1 MERLDMDEFDAVYA
15 RMLFISRKRTQA
27 ELAELLNLQ
36 QGSISEA
43 KKRGIIPLS
52 WCVRISDLFNVHMD
66 WLRFGEPPVFMA
78 SEVKGYEYRGG
89 DAAGLHQPPP
99 PPLDDWRP
107 GELPVFSTVRAQ
119 DGTFPE
125 VGRQIF
131 PLEFTRKDV
140 RVFRVLDSCM
150 APVINAGAMVAVV
163 PGGSLEDGAL
173 VAVLADSGLQFRRVF
188 MKQEGYELQTVRAGE
203 GAETR
208 LVAEENWPE
217 VYYGRALWAFQP
229 L

>member
-15 RMLFISRKRTQA
+15 RMLFVSRRRTQA

-66 WLRFGEPPVFMA
+66 WLRFGEPPVFMNTGA
-78 SEVKGYEYRGG
+78 KGYEAR
-89 DAAGLHQPPP
+89 DEAASGFRQPPP
-99 PPLDDWRP
+99 PALEGQRP
-107 GELPVFSTVRAQ
+107 GELPVFSTVRAS

-125 VGRQIF
+125 VGRQVF
-131 PLEFTRKDV
+131 PLEFLRDGVK
-140 RVFRVLDSCM
+140 VFRVLDSCM
-150 APVINAGAMVAVV
+150 APALNA
-163 PGGSLEDGAL
+163 GAL
-173 VAVLADSGLQFRRVF
+173 VAVVAGGAVGDGDLVAVFAGSGLQFRRVF
-188 MKQEGYELQTVRAGE
+188 MTSAGWELREACG
-203 GAETR
+203 ETR
-208 LVAEENWPE
+208 LVSESEWPDI
-217 VYYGRALWAFQP
+217 YYGKALWAFQP